1 MMSLTKKEL
10 FTYCPPPFAEGWNEL
25 ATQPAGRLVTDYRGM
40 VNSGEELYDCYGEEI
55 AQKWI
60 EIDVLRAEMMP
71 SGRDGR
77 DVPCVVVG
85 TWITGDE
92 AGL

>member
-1 MMSLTKKEL
+1 MRGQKVVGMAAREEEPRRANVQAKRWVGHVVGAEL
-10 FTYCPPPFAEGWNEL
+10 GLDTTDRAEKSRV
-25 ATQPAGRLVTDYRGM
+25 AAIVK
-40 VNSGEELYDCYGEEI
+40 
-55 AQKWI
+55 KWI
-60 EIDVLRAEMMP
+60 ETDVLRAEMMP

-92 AGL
+92 AGR